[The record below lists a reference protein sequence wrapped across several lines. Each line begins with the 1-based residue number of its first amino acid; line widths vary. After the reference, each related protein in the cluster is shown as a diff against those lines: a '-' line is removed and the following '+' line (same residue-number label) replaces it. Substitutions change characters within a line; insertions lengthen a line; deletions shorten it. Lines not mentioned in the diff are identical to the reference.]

1 VSVEFHLP
9 DVGEGLHEAEVVTW
23 LVAEGDVVT
32 RNQPFVEILT
42 DKSTVELP
50 APAAGTVTRL
60 GARVGDMVTV
70 GELLIVIDDGAA
82 GAPAET
88 TASPLTADP
97 VPATPAAPATPV
109 PAPAAPPAAMPAPSP
124 PPVAMAGLA
133 APVAA
138 ATAAVAAP
146 VEPAPAA
153 APVAATPAVP
163 ALEPATNRLRP
174 KAAPSTR
181 KFAAKLGVDLADV
194 TGTGPGGRIL
204 REDVETHTVEPP
216 NPNRDLSDALSV
228 IDDALNTA
236 GIGEAAALGAAGA
249 GAAGAVAV
257 GANAVNAKRSTSP
270 ATPMA
275 DTPAP
280 VDSPEALSAPAAQP
294 VPATSLEP
302 TTAPAPP
309 PSQPAAARTSR
320 PQRADLGASE
330 PGETPLRG
338 VRRLTAKAMDQSWS
352 TIPHINAMDDID
364 ASLLMSTRKRLQAAA
379 GDAGSSITPLT
390 LMMMAV
396 AQALRAF
403 PLVNATLDL
412 ENETI
417 TVHEDVN
424 VGVAVSSHHGLV
436 VPVVRH
442 ADTLGVLE
450 MAGEVARLSGA
461 TRDKSITSADLTGGT
476 FTVTNYGSFG
486 GRYATPIIRPGESG
500 IMGFGAIRKRAFV
513 VGDEVLPRPTL
524 PVVFAGDHRL
534 IDGDLLSAFHNHVLE
549 SLSDPTRILFR
560 AAL

>member
-1 VSVEFHLP
+1 MSVEFHLP

-70 GELLIVIDDGAA
+70 GELLIVIDDGTA
-82 GAPAET
+82 GAPAEA
-88 TASPLTADP
+88 TAPPLTADP
-97 VPATPAAPATPV
+97 VTATPAAPATPV
-109 PAPAAPPAAMPAPSP
+109 PAPAALSAAMPALSP

-138 ATAAVAAP
+138 ATAAPP
-146 VEPAPAA
+146 VEPPPAA

-163 ALEPATNRLRP
+163 ATEPATKRLRP

-181 KFAAKLGVDLADV
+181 KFAATLGVELADV
-194 TGTGPGGRIL
+194 TGSGPGGRIL
-204 REDVETHTVEPP
+204 REDVEAHTVEPQ
-216 NPNRDLSDALSV
+216 NPKKDLNDALSV
-228 IDDALNTA
+228 IDDALSTP
-236 GIGEAAALGAAGA
+236 GIGEVAALGAPGA
-249 GAAGAVAV
+249 GAGAVAV
-257 GANAVNAKRSTSP
+257 AANAVSPKTSTSP
-270 ATPMA
+270 AVPIT
-275 DTPAP
+275 DTAAP
-280 VDSPEALSAPAAQP
+280 VDSPEAVSTPALQPAPAA
-294 VPATSLEP
+294 SIEP

-309 PSQPAAARTSR
+309 PSHPPAARTSR
-320 PQRADLGASE
+320 TPRADLGAAE

-390 LMMMAV
+390 LMLMAV

-424 VGVAVSSHHGLV
+424 VGVAVSSDHGLV
-436 VPVVRH
+436 VPVVRQ

-524 PVVFAGDHRL
+524 PVVLAGDHRL